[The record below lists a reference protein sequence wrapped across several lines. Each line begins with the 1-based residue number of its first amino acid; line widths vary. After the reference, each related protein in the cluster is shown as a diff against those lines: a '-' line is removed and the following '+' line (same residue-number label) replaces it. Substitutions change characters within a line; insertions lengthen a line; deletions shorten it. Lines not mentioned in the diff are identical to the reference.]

1 MKTFKKIT
9 QCVLLIWA
17 AMAAACGS
25 SKAQFVSNGV
35 KNIVLVHGAF
45 ADGSSWAK
53 VIPLLQS
60 KGYHVIGVQ
69 NPLTSLADDVAATR
83 RAIASMDGPV
93 LLIGHSWA
101 GVVITEAG
109 NNPKVAGLLYVC
121 AFAPD
126 EGQSLMDVA
135 KTFPPA
141 HGNSAVQVSED
152 GFLSLSLKGINDDF
166 AQDLP
171 AADRHVVFATQGE
184 WGAQCTTDRVSRA
197 AWKTRPTWFI
207 VGSDDHMIN
216 PDLERAEA
224 KRMKATTLE
233 LNSSHVPMVSQPDK
247 VAAFIIKAAQAL

>member
-1 MKTFKKIT
+1 MKTVKIFT
-9 QCVLLIWA
+9 KRILLMWA
-17 AMAAACGS
+17 LVFIAYGS
-25 SKAQFVSNGV
+25 SNAQSVSKGV

-45 ADGSSWAK
+45 ADGSSWSK

-60 KGYHVIGVQ
+60 KGYRVIGVQ
-69 NPLTSLADDVAATR
+69 NPLTSLADDVAATQ

-126 EGQSLMDVA
+126 DGQSLTDLA

-141 HGNSAVQVSED
+141 HGNSAVQVSQA
-152 GFLSLSLKGINDDF
+152 GFLTLSLKGINDDF

-171 AADRHVVFATQGE
+171 PADRHVVFATQGE
-184 WGAQCTTDRVSRA
+184 WGAQCTIDRISRA
-197 AWKTRPTWFI
+197 AWKIKPSWFI
-207 VGSDDHMIN
+207 VGADDHMIN

-233 LNSSHVPMVSQPDK
+233 LKSSHVPMVSQPDK
-247 VAAFIIKAAQAL
+247 VAAFIIEAAQGL